1 MNVVLLTTET
11 GHHLYYTWKLSDRF
25 PVRVIFL
32 ETRQVEAPFA
42 TQHAFEK
49 QRDAYERE
57 VFLAGCPGPFADFA
71 EIREFASMND
81 AAAVAALRSL
91 DPDVVLV
98 FGTGR
103 LEEPVIQA
111 ARQACL
117 NLHGG
122 NPEHY
127 RGLDSHLWTIYHAD
141 FDNLVTTLHH
151 VDMGLDTGDI
161 VFQTR
166 LPIQRGMG
174 LHELRAVNTQAC
186 VDLSLLALQCLEA
199 GRALPGR
206 PQLQRGR
213 YYSFMPAVLKEECVR
228 RWEQHVATL

>member
-1 MNVVLLTTET
+1 MTVVLLTTDT
-11 GHHLYYTWKLSDRF
+11 SHHLYYAWKLSDRF
-25 PVRVIFL
+25 PLKAIFL
-32 ETRQVEAPFA
+32 ETRQIEAPFA

-57 VFLAGCPGPFADFA
+57 VLLAGCPGPFAAFT
-71 EIREFASMND
+71 ETREFASMND
-81 AAAVAALRSL
+81 PSAVTAIRSCS
-91 DPDVVLV
+91 PDVVLV

-103 LEEPVIQA
+103 LRELVMEA
-111 ARQACL
+111 ARLACL

-127 RGLDSHLWTIYHAD
+127 RGLDSHLWTIYHDD

-151 VDMGLDTGDI
+151 VDSGLDTGAI

-166 LPIQRGMG
+166 LPIRRGLG
-174 LHELRAVNTQAC
+174 LHELRAVNTRAC
-186 VDLSLLALQCLEA
+186 VDLSRLALECLE
-199 GRALPGR
+199 RDEELPSR

-213 YYSFMPAVLKEECVR
+213 YYSFMPAVLKEECAR
-228 RWEQHVATL
+228 RWERYVATL